1 MKLLE
6 PGAVV
11 DGFVVRECIHAGG
24 MAHIYRVEY
33 ASGAPDP
40 GFRGVGHRHGAVEMI
55 RMNPEQR
62 RVCGAR

>member
-40 GFRGVGHRHGAVEMI
+40 GFPMAMKI
-55 RMNPEQR
+55 R
-62 RVCGAR
+62 A